1 MYNTKEEAGPY
12 TPEDTPYGIK
22 AASMTLSVFTI
33 TLTAVCIDRFIR
45 SVRAW
50 KELPIAQWVLLLFY
64 CLSFL
69 FSSVSAILKNL
80 EPNTSRTLCDASILV
95 CLLFYLSAKILQY
108 HYLVERAHI
117 VRSDRT
123 PRSKDKIYLC
133 NCLFLIVPY
142 IGLVCLNFY
151 WRLGYINTKGVCI
164 NGLEMQGIIP
174 LLAFE
179 ILINIYM
186 TLLYIYPFRRVL
198 FKKQPLGPNSILQ
211 AMAYRT
217 SIATCLMILITVG
230 NLIGLLVLHGEP
242 VWLCFMCCSGDVAI
256 CVLLLH
262 WVTKNDR
269 ERRGFAF
276 SEELNQGLK
285 LRPTQYDDAVIDA
298 FCRATAMGEPQAP
311 GEIRVK
317 KELKFAVNGQ
327 TVHITTTRGE
337 EDDDVTTEP
346 IKGGRL
352 SRHGSEDSMIE
363 MERGEGRFRRRESQ
377 DQLSIG
383 LSDDSVGKGRHYQ
396 QHTHSTL

>member
-1 MYNTKEEAGPY
+1 MYDTDEQTGHY
-12 TPEDTPYGIK
+12 TPDSTPNGIK
-22 AASMTLSVFTI
+22 AASMTLSVVTI
-33 TLTAVCIDRFIR
+33 TLTAICIDRFVR

-50 KELPIAQWVLLLFY
+50 KELPVAQWTLFAFY

-69 FSSVSAILKNL
+69 FSAVSAILKDL
-80 EPNTSRTLCDASILV
+80 DPNTSRHLCDASILV
-95 CLLFYLSAKILQY
+95 CLVFYLSAKILQY

-123 PRSKDKIYLC
+123 CRSKDRIYIL
-133 NCLFLIVPY
+133 NCCCLILPY
-142 IGLVCLNFY
+142 VGLVILNFY
-151 WRLGYINTKGVCI
+151 WRLGYISTNGVCI

-186 TLLYIYPFRRVL
+186 TLLYVYPFRRVL
-198 FKKQPLGPNSILQ
+198 FKKQPLGPNAILQ

-217 SIATCLMILITVG
+217 SIATCLMILVTVA
-230 NLIGLLVLHGEP
+230 NLIGLLALHGEP
-242 VWLCFMCCSGDVAI
+242 VWLCFM
-256 CVLLLH
+256 
-262 WVTKNDR
+262 VTKNDR

-285 LRPTQYDDAVIDA
+285 LRPSQFDDAVIDA
-298 FCRATAMGEPQAP
+298 FCKATGMGNGGVQEADGQ
-311 GEIRVK
+311 IRVT

-327 TVHITTTRGE
+327 TVHVTTTHEEE
-337 EDDDVTTEP
+337 EDDLDAGPTKP
-346 IKGGRL
+346 GRL

-363 MERGEGRFRRRESQ
+363 MERGEGGRFRRRESQ

-383 LSDDSVGKGRHYQ
+383 LSDESIGKGKK
-396 QHTHSTL
+396 HTHSTL